1 MKNLSFVSMVMRSL
15 FSHSPCG
22 GDFAF
27 ILYDELSDA
36 GGKPSGVSTDTMAH
50 VCYHAGITK
59 IMVQLAR
66 DMHGCQLTLFLKVRA
81 WSLELRGCTTALY
94 KSMSVSE
101 TVPGSKQIVK
111 LKFTLNIISSSR
123 IS

>member
-1 MKNLSFVSMVMRSL
+1 MVMRSL

-50 VCYHAGITK
+50 VRYHAGTTK
-59 IMVQLAR
+59 TTVQPAQDR
-66 DMHGCQLTLFLKVRA
+66 HECQLTLFLKVRA
-81 WSLELRGCTTALY
+81 WSMELRGCTIALY
-94 KSMSVSE
+94 KSISVSE
-101 TVPGSKQIVK
+101 TVPGSEQIIK
-111 LKFTLNIISSSR
+111 LMFTLNIISSSR